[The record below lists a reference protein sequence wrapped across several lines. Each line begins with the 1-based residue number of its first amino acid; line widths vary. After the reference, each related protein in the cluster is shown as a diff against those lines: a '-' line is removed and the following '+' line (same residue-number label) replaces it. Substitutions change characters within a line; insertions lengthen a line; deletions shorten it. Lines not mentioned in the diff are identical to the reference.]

1 MTARSMS
8 GAAIRYRPD
17 GQRGSK
23 RGAATALGDLT
34 WPEVEELAADGAV
47 LAVPV
52 GATEQ
57 HGPHLPMATDT
68 DVVMALAARLAARR
82 RDVIVAPPVGYG
94 SSGEHWSFAGAISI
108 GWDALEL
115 MLVELGRSAAETFR
129 HVLFLS
135 AHGGNDGPVTR
146 ATDRLRAESYD
157 VVAWMP
163 GHHPALVPA
172 EAIGVADRGRP
183 RRDILADAHAGR
195 VETSIQ
201 LSLGP
206 ERVRRGLA
214 AADNTGPIAEL
225 MPVLRTSGVRAVSPD
240 GVLGDPVGAS
250 ADEGA
255 ELLRWLESQLLSVVS
270 RWLQG
275 MPKPA

>member
-1 MTARSMS
+1 MS

-94 SSGEHWSFAGAISI
+94 SSGEHSSFAGAISI
-108 GWDALEL
+108 GRNALEL

-206 ERVRRGLA
+206 DRVRRGLA

>member
-1 MTARSMS
+1 
-8 GAAIRYRPD
+8 
-17 GQRGSK
+17 
-23 RGAATALGDLT
+23 
-34 WPEVEELAADGAV
+34 
-47 LAVPV
+47 
-52 GATEQ
+52 
-57 HGPHLPMATDT
+57 
-68 DVVMALAARLAARR
+68 
-82 RDVIVAPPVGYG
+82 
-94 SSGEHWSFAGAISI
+94 
-108 GWDALEL
+108 

-135 AHGGNDGPVTR
+135 AHAGNDGPVTR

-172 EAIGVADRGRP
+172 EAIGLADRGRP
-183 RRDILADAHAGR
+183 RRGILADAHAGR

-206 ERVRRGLA
+206 DRVRRGLA
-214 AADNTGPIAEL
+214 AADNTAPIAEL

-240 GVLGDPVGAS
+240 GVLGDPAGAS

-275 MPKPA
+275 MPKPP

>member
-8 GAAIRYRPD
+8 GAAIRCRPD

-68 DVVMALAARLAARR
+68 DVVMALAARLAAQR

-94 SSGEHWSFAGAISI
+94 SSGEHSSFAGAISI
-108 GWDALEL
+108 GGDALEL

-206 ERVRRGLA
+206 DRVRRGLA
-214 AADNTGPIAEL
+214 AADNTAPIAEL
-225 MPVLRTSGVRAVSPD
+225 MPVLRTSGVRAVSPNR
-240 GVLGDPVGAS
+240 VLGDPVGAS
-250 ADEGA
+250 ADEGT

-275 MPKPA
+275 MPEPP